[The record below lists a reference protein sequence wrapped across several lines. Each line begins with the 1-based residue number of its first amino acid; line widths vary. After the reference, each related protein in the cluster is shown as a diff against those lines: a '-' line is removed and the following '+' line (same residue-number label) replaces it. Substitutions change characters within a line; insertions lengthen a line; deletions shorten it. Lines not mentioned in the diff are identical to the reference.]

1 MWCKINNRRIR
12 VRDYHQSD
20 APETFRCALCGRDT
34 PWAQGAA
41 DDRPE
46 LCDGCYAKKVASPL
60 DGDAQTHHHRDMAKA
75 VVVVVVRL
83 RVTTKELGVR
93 EVEWHGRFA
102 ERMAKFYTSLW
113 EREGHK
119 VERF

>member
-1 MWCKINNRRIR
+1 VAETYQCSMCD
-12 VRDYHQSD
+12 RDVPWSD
-20 APETFRCALCGRDT
+20 
-34 PWAQGAA
+34 GAA
-41 DDRPE
+41 DNEPE
-46 LCDGCYAKKVASPL
+46 LCDGCWAKKVAGRL
-60 DGDAQTHHHRDMAKA
+60 DTDASAHHARGMAKA
-75 VVVVVVRL
+75 TKVRL

-102 ERMAKFYTSLW
+102 EQTAKFYTSLW